1 MTEYKREYPMF
12 SLCGLNC
19 GLCPNFQTEGASKC
33 PGCGGEDFALKHPS
47 CKVINCSKKHGQF
60 EYCFQ
65 CPSYP
70 CEKYLQPY
78 TVDSFITYA
87 NVRKDM
93 EKAQNYG
100 IENYKAE
107 LDEKLLILEYL
118 LTNFNDGRRKNYYCL
133 AVNLLDLPVLQSI
146 HRQIVDNISG
156 LTLSQKEKINLILP
170 LFEAQ
175 ASAQNIE
182 IKLRK

>member
-1 MTEYKREYPMF
+1 
-12 SLCGLNC
+12 
-19 GLCPNFQTEGASKC
+19 
-33 PGCGGEDFALKHPS
+33 
-47 CKVINCSKKHGQF
+47 
-60 EYCFQ
+60 
-65 CPSYP
+65 
-70 CEKYLQPY
+70 
-78 TVDSFITYA
+78 
-87 NVRKDM
+87 M